1 MNKGWDQAK
10 GLADKHTTSGS
21 GLFVRLA
28 GDRDKVV
35 GAFAGDP
42 YARETHWTGERY
54 EVCTGDGCSI
64 CSEGKRPNLRVS
76 MNFYVPAERDLKIIE
91 GGVTWFKDLLK
102 ARDKYGL
109 DKWLFEIE
117 RHGAAGDPK
126 TSYTI
131 LPEEKLTSEQI
142 KEIDTL
148 RLHDLPKVVSGGS
161 DNFDSYDK
169 GGNSSGGA
177 ETIDARS
184 ASQLVGRLKAL
195 PREAVDTFLEKFG
208 VQRVRDL
215 KGSDE
220 KAAAAFIAS
229 LEAKYVEPRGGGGGE
244 VDPFA

>member
-1 MNKGWDQAK
+1 MSNGWDQAK
-10 GLADKHTTSGS
+10 GLADKHSGSGS

-28 GDRDKVV
+28 NDRDKVV
-35 GAFAGDP
+35 GVFVGDP

-54 EVCTGDGCSI
+54 EVCTGEGCSI
-64 CSEGKRPNLRVS
+64 CAEGKRPNLRVS

-131 LPEEKLTSEQI
+131 LPEEKLTPEQT
-142 KEIDTL
+142 KEIDAL

-169 GGNSSGGA
+169 GGGGG
-177 ETIDARS
+177 ETIDARL

-195 PREAVDTFLEKFG
+195 PRDAVDTFLAKFG

-215 KGSDE
+215 KASDE
-220 KAAAAFIAS
+220 KAATAFIAS
-229 LEAKYVEPRGGGGGE
+229 LEGKYAEPRGGGGEE

>member
-1 MNKGWDQAK
+1 MNNGWDQAK
-10 GLADKHTTSGS
+10 GLADKHSGSGS

-28 GDRDKVV
+28 NDRDKVV
-35 GAFAGDP
+35 GVFVGDP

-54 EVCTGDGCSI
+54 EVCTGEGCSI
-64 CSEGKRPNLRVS
+64 CAEGKRPNLRVS
-76 MNFYVPAERDLKIIE
+76 MNFYVPAERDLKVIE

-109 DKWLFEIE
+109 DKGLFEIE

-131 LPEEKLTSEQI
+131 LPEEKLTPEQT
-142 KEIDTL
+142 KEIDAL

-169 GGNSSGGA
+169 GGSSGGA
-177 ETIDARS
+177 ETIDARL

-195 PREAVDTFLEKFG
+195 PRDAVDTFLAKFG

-215 KGSDE
+215 KASDE
-220 KAAAAFIAS
+220 KAATAFIAS
-229 LEAKYVEPRGGGGGE
+229 LEGKYAEPRGGGGEE

>member
-10 GLADKHTTSGS
+10 GLADKHTSSGS

-109 DKWLFEIE
+109 DKC
-117 RHGAAGDPK
+117 GSPK
-126 TSYTI
+126 YSLYQ
-131 LPEEKLTSEQI
+131 LL
-142 KEIDTL
+142 
-148 RLHDLPKVVSGGS
+148 SG
-161 DNFDSYDK
+161 
-169 GGNSSGGA
+169 
-177 ETIDARS
+177 
-184 ASQLVGRLKAL
+184 
-195 PREAVDTFLEKFG
+195 PRA
-208 VQRVRDL
+208 RDL
-215 KGSDE
+215 QRGLN
-220 KAAAAFIAS
+220 
-229 LEAKYVEPRGGGGGE
+229 LET
-244 VDPFA
+244 

>member
-1 MNKGWDQAK
+1 MNNGWDQAK
-10 GLADKHTTSGS
+10 GLADKHTNSGS

-28 GDRDKVV
+28 NDRDKVV

-76 MNFYVPAERDLKIIE
+76 MNFYVPAERDLKVIE

-131 LPEEKLTSEQI
+131 LPEEKLTPEQI
-142 KEIDTL
+142 KEIDAL

-169 GGNSSGGA
+169 GGSGGGGD
-177 ETIDARS
+177 TIDARS

-195 PREAVDTFLEKFG
+195 PREAVDTFLEKFS

-220 KAAAAFIAS
+220 KAAGAFIAS
-229 LEAKYVEPRGGGGGE
+229 LEAKYAQPQAGSNDE

>member
-1 MNKGWDQAK
+1 MSNGWDQAK
-10 GLADKHTTSGS
+10 GLADKHSGSGS

-28 GDRDKVV
+28 NDRDKVV
-35 GAFAGDP
+35 GVFVGDP

-54 EVCTGDGCSI
+54 EVCTGEGCSI
-64 CSEGKRPNLRVS
+64 CAEGKRPNLRVS

-131 LPEEKLTSEQI
+131 LPEEKLTPEQI

-148 RLHDLPKVVSGGS
+148 RLHDLPKVVLGGS

-169 GGNSSGGA
+169 GGSGGG
-177 ETIDARS
+177 ETIDARL
-184 ASQLVGRLKAL
+184 ASQLVGRLKSL
-195 PREAVDTFLEKFG
+195 PRDAVDTFLAKFG

-215 KGSDE
+215 KASDE
-220 KAAAAFIAS
+220 KAATAFIAS
-229 LEAKYVEPRGGGGGE
+229 LEGKYSEPRGGGGEE

>member
-1 MNKGWDQAK
+1 MSNGWNHAK
-10 GLADKHTTSGS
+10 GLADKHTNSGS

-28 GDRDKVV
+28 NDRDKVV
-35 GAFAGDP
+35 GAFTGDP

-54 EVCTGDGCSI
+54 DECTGDGCSH
-64 CSEGKRPNLRVS
+64 CGEGKRPNLRVS
-76 MNFYVPAERDLKIIE
+76 MNFYVLAERDLKIIE
-91 GGVTWFKDLLK
+91 GGVTWFKDLIK

-131 LPEEKLTSEQI
+131 LPEEKLTPEQI
-142 KEIDTL
+142 KELGGL
-148 RLHDLPKVVSGGS
+148 RLHDLPKVVSGGAES
-161 DNFDSYDK
+161 FDSYDK
-169 GGNSSGGA
+169 GGGGEA
-177 ETIDARS
+177 IDARAAS
-184 ASQLVGRLKAL
+184 ALVGRLKAL
-195 PREAVDTFLEKFG
+195 PREAVDLFLGKFG

-220 KAAAAFIAS
+220 KAAHAFIES
-229 LEAKYVEPRGGGGGE
+229 LERKYAQPETATGKTDTE

>member
-1 MNKGWDQAK
+1 MNNGWDQAK
-10 GLADKHTTSGS
+10 GLADKHSGSGS

-28 GDRDKVV
+28 NDRDKVV
-35 GAFAGDP
+35 GVFVGAP

-54 EVCTGDGCSI
+54 EVCTGEGCSI
-64 CSEGKRPNLRVS
+64 CAEGKRPNLRVS

-131 LPEEKLTSEQI
+131 LPEEKLTPEQT
-142 KEIDTL
+142 KEIDAL

-169 GGNSSGGA
+169 GSNGGGG
-177 ETIDARS
+177 ETIDARL
-184 ASQLVGRLKAL
+184 ASQLVGRLKSL
-195 PREAVDTFLEKFG
+195 PRDAVDTFLAKFG

-215 KGSDE
+215 KASDE
-220 KAAAAFIAS
+220 KAATAFIAS
-229 LEAKYVEPRGGGGGE
+229 LESKYAEPRGGGGEE

>member
-1 MNKGWDQAK
+1 MNNGWDQAK
-10 GLADKHTTSGS
+10 GLADKHSGSGS

-28 GDRDKVV
+28 NDRDKVV
-35 GAFAGDP
+35 GVFVGDP

-54 EVCTGDGCSI
+54 EVCTGEGCSI
-64 CSEGKRPNLRVS
+64 CAEGKRPNLRVS
-76 MNFYVPAERDLKIIE
+76 MNFYVPAERDLKVIE

-131 LPEEKLTSEQI
+131 LPEEKLTPEQT
-142 KEIDTL
+142 KEIDAL
-148 RLHDLPKVVSGGS
+148 RLHDLPKVASGGS

-169 GGNSSGGA
+169 GGSSGGA
-177 ETIDARS
+177 ETIDARL

-195 PREAVDTFLEKFG
+195 PRDAVDTFLAKFG

-215 KGSDE
+215 KASDE
-220 KAAAAFIAS
+220 KAATAFIAS
-229 LEAKYVEPRGGGGGE
+229 LEGKYAEPRGGGGEE

>member
-1 MNKGWDQAK
+1 MSNGWDQAK
-10 GLADKHTTSGS
+10 GLADKHSGSGS

-28 GDRDKVV
+28 NDRDKVV
-35 GAFAGDP
+35 GVFVGDP

-54 EVCTGDGCSI
+54 EVCTGEGCSI
-64 CSEGKRPNLRVS
+64 CAEGKRPNLRVS

-131 LPEEKLTSEQI
+131 LPEEKLTPEQT
-142 KEIDTL
+142 KEIDAL

-169 GGNSSGGA
+169 GGSGGG
-177 ETIDARS
+177 ETIDARL

-195 PREAVDTFLEKFG
+195 PRDAVDTFLAKFG

-215 KGSDE
+215 KASDE
-220 KAAAAFIAS
+220 KAATAFIAS
-229 LEAKYVEPRGGGGGE
+229 LEGKYAEPRGGGAEE